1 MVGEHSMPETQLSQS
16 RRAGRVAQVPLVRS
30 QNWLTAQNELSRQKN
45 WHCPVTH
52 EFFGAQSP
60 SSRQP
65 ARHCSVA
72 VLHTWLSAQ
81 CSSSV
86 HGPLG
91 MQRVVVMSQNV
102 PPGQSRFEVHEAN
115 DWQ

>member
-1 MVGEHSMPETQLSQS
+1 VGAHSTPAVQLSQS
-16 RRAGRVAQVPLVRS
+16 RRLGRVAQVPVMRL
-30 QNWLTAQNELSRQKN
+30 QNWFTGQNELSRQKN
-45 WHCPVTH
+45 VHCPLTQ
-52 EFFGAQSP
+52 EFFGVQSP

-65 ARHCSVA
+65 GRHERVA
-72 VLHTWLSAQ
+72 VLHTLLKAQ

-91 MQRVVVMSQNV
+91 MQRVVVMSQKV